1 MTQTLSVPQGQFPL
15 MRHPVRPN
23 DQLRAW
29 DAADEYVLEH
39 LVGDAG
45 EAIDLHGS
53 IVIVNDAFG
62 ALTTALAPFGPLLIT
77 DSENGRLA
85 AEDNA
90 NHNSLD
96 VPQRQSPFEPV
107 AAPIDVLV
115 VKIPKSEGELVD
127 ILHRLRPSLH
137 AASVVI
143 AAGMTKRVH
152 QSTIAAFE
160 SIIGP
165 TTSSLARK
173 KARLLFSRVDPDLV
187 PPANPW
193 PRTWNYG
200 GLTLTNH
207 AGVFSAER
215 IDPGTELLVTNL
227 PDEAATGDVVVDLGC
242 GNGLLGQAW
251 AKRHP
256 DATVTFVDESY
267 RALRSAE
274 HSWETNFGDRPATFV
289 AVDRLV
295 NAVAR
300 DSVDLVLNNPPFHAD
315 RSRSDV
321 IAWDMFVDAFAVLRP
336 GGELFVVGNR
346 HLGYHAK
353 LKKIFGNS
361 EVVASTKKFVVLR
374 SQRH

>member
-39 LVGDAG
+39 LLGDSDQ
-45 EAIDLHGS
+45 AIDLTGS

-62 ALTTALAPFGPLLIT
+62 ALTTALSAFTPVLIT
-77 DSENGRLA
+77 DSENTRFA
-85 AEDNA
+85 AESNA
-90 NHNSLD
+90 NHNSVNL
-96 VPQRQSPFEPV
+96 PQLRSSFESV
-107 AAPIDVLV
+107 TEPIDVLV

-127 ILHRLRPSLH
+127 LLHRLRPSLH
-137 AASVVI
+137 VESIVI

-152 QSTIAAFE
+152 QSTISAFE

-173 KARLLFSRVDPDLV
+173 RARLLFSQVDPDLV

-193 PRTWNYG
+193 PKTWNYA
-200 GLTLTNH
+200 GLRLTNH

-215 IDPGTELLVTNL
+215 IDPGTELLITSL
-227 PDEAATGDVVVDLGC
+227 SDEMATGDVVVDLGC
-242 GNGLLGQAW
+242 GNGVLGQAW
-251 AKRHP
+251 AKRQP
-256 DATVTFVDESY
+256 NAMVTFTDESY

-274 HSWETNFGDRPATFV
+274 HSWEDNFGDRPATFV

-300 DSVDLVLNNPPFHAD
+300 DSVDVVLNNPPFHAD

-321 IAWDMFVDAFAVLRP
+321 IAWDMFIDSFAVLRP
-336 GGELFVVGNR
+336 GGELLVVGNR

-353 LKKIFGNS
+353 LKKIFGNC
-361 EVVASTKKFVVLR
+361 EVVRSTKKFVVLR
-374 SQRH
+374 SRRR